1 MFGDWDFGAAPGDSL
16 AFAAGT
22 VDGISFIAEC
32 TFEVGVGAVG
42 AWGDVGLF
50 DLLARGGG
58 NQQTSGAGCSATGT
72 LAAGASCT
80 INVVFAPGA
89 NGPRTATLNIAD
101 NATGS
106 PQTVT
111 LSGTGVTSSVIIT
124 VPPGGSTTATTASG
138 GTAYYGLMI
147 QGAPGVTGT
156 VQLGCVPNSALI
168 TCKVIP
174 GTVTL
179 TGGTTEVAF
188 AIQTFCQGATTTNGL
203 AVPVGGIGGGIGG
216 GLGLLLVSMVLGG
229 AVWILRRNRPVALT
243 FATLLLVAM
252 GSAACSN
259 SLPQGPNGATPA
271 GTYMLSL
278 TTSLNGAPPQTLNNF
293 LTLVVK

>member
-1 MFGDWDFGAAPGDSL
+1 MGVMVTNTSTAAVNFAGFTTSGADAEDFSVPLPS
-16 AFAAGT
+16 
-22 VDGISFIAEC
+22 
-32 TFEVGVGAVG
+32 
-42 AWGDVGLF
+42 
-50 DLLARGGG
+50 
-58 NQQTSGAGCSATGT
+58 SGAGCSATGT
-72 LAAGASCT
+72 LAVGASCT
-80 INVVFAPGA
+80 INVVFTPGA
-89 NGPRTATLNIAD
+89 NGARTATLNIAD
-101 NATGS
+101 NAAGS
-106 PQTVT
+106 PQTVA

-124 VPPGGSTTATTASG
+124 VPPGGSTTATTVSG

-174 GTVTL
+174 GSVTL

-188 AIQTFCQGATTTNGL
+188 AIQTFCQGVTTSNGF

-229 AVWILRRNRPVALT
+229 SVWTFRRNRRVALT
-243 FATLLLVAM
+243 FAMLLLVAL

-259 SLPQGPNGATPA
+259 SLPQGANGATPA

>member
-1 MFGDWDFGAAPGDSL
+1 LSTTSAPLSVTVTNTSTAAVNFSGFTVTGTNAGDFGVPL
-16 AFAAGT
+16 P
-22 VDGISFIAEC
+22 
-32 TFEVGVGAVG
+32 
-42 AWGDVGLF
+42 
-50 DLLARGGG
+50 
-58 NQQTSGAGCSATGT
+58 TSSAGCSATGT
-72 LAAGASCT
+72 LGAGASCT
-80 INVVFAPGA
+80 INVVFTPGA
-89 NGPRTATLNIAD
+89 NGGRTATLNIAD

-106 PQTVT
+106 PQMVA

-124 VPPGGSTTATTASG
+124 VPPGGSTSATTVSG
-138 GTAYYGLMI
+138 GTAYYGLLI

-174 GTVTL
+174 GSVTL

-188 AIQTFCQGATTTNGL
+188 AIQTFCQGATTATGT
-203 AVPVGGIGGGIGG
+203 APPVGGIGGGFGG
-216 GLGLLLVSMVLGG
+216 GIGLLLVSMVLGG
-229 AVWILRRNRPVALT
+229 AVWIFRRNRRVALT
-243 FATLLLVAM
+243 FATLLLVAL
-252 GSAACSN
+252 GSAACN

-271 GTYMLSL
+271 GTYTLSL